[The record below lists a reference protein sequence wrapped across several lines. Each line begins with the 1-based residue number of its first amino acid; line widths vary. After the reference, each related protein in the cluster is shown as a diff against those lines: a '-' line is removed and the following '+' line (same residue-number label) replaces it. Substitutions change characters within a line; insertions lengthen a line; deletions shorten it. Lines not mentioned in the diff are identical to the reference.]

1 MWLRVKNQ
9 RCAVVGTPMTFYIL
23 EVWVVYSEAPCE
35 LYSEIVL
42 YGVS

>member
-9 RCAVVGTPMTFYIL
+9 QCAVVGTPIKFYIL
-23 EVWVVYSEAPCE
+23 EVWVDSSEAPGE